1 MQKFTLFFI
10 FFYFIFN
17 IEGNAYAKDVKLI
30 CTDIKDE
37 GIFHILIINDNK
49 KTLIVEDEPGF
60 YDALNVGIYNSD
72 EIDGDKRIEINGKVE
87 QQFVYNIDRR
97 TGILTLTSHFFSS
110 NSIYRNISNCKL
122 FEENKF

>member
-1 MQKFTLFFI
+1 MKKFTLFFI

-87 QQFVYNIDRR
+87 QQFFYNIDRR

-110 NSIYRNISNCKL
+110 NSIYRNISNCK
-122 FEENKF
+122 KFLR

>member
-1 MQKFTLFFI
+1 MKKLFSTILFLS
-10 FFYFIFN
+10 FLLSV
-17 IEGNAYAKDVKLI
+17 NAYAKDVKLI

-37 GIFHILIINDNK
+37 GISHILIINDNK

-60 YDALNVGIYNSD
+60 YDALSVGVYNKD

-110 NSIYRNISNCKL
+110 KNIYRNISNCKL
-122 FEENKF
+122 FKENKF